1 LSNACK
7 FVPPHTTP
15 RCKVWT
21 ERNNGHVRLFI
32 RDNGIGIKPEHQH
45 RLFGMFERIHPE
57 SQYEGTGI
65 GLAIVRKAM
74 ERMGGQVGVESDGS
88 NGSQFWIQLPAVKD
102 DVHKAGS
109 PISN

>member
-1 LSNACK
+1 M
-7 FVPPHTTP
+7 
-15 RCKVWT
+15 
-21 ERNNGHVRLFI
+21 RLFV

-74 ERMGGQVGVESDGS
+74 ERMGGQVGVESDGV

-102 DVHKAGS
+102 GNSGNGNGH
-109 PISN
+109 